1 MQEKYKIGDIVRVRS
16 NLKGNTRYYY
26 DGSDNEYLFFNI
38 AMQKFCGHAYKIID
52 KVSSF
57 YPGYVNYRLALGDE
71 TCEWVFSDIMLE
83 PVQCLGGTYMQEKK
97 ELKVGDWVRVK
108 RNLAV
113 HEIGVK
119 YLGKVYRINRIS
131 YTGYYLSGTP
141 EGYWYRSSLIPVG
154 NLSRLVEIRK
164 ENHEI

>member
-71 TCEWVFSDIMLE
+71 TCEWVFSDIMFR
-83 PVQCLGGTYMQEKK
+83 GTYMQEKK

>member
-16 NLKGNTRYYY
+16 NSKGNTRYYY

-83 PVQCLGGTYMQEKK
+83 PVQCLGGLICKRKK
-97 ELKVGDWVRVK
+97 
-108 RNLAV
+108 N
-113 HEIGVK
+113 
-119 YLGKVYRINRIS
+119 
-131 YTGYYLSGTP
+131 
-141 EGYWYRSSLIPVG
+141 
-154 NLSRLVEIRK
+154 
-164 ENHEI
+164 

>member
-16 NLKGNTRYYY
+16 DLKGNTKYYY

-83 PVQCLGGTYMQEKK
+83 PVQCLGGLICKRKK

>member
-16 NLKGNTRYYY
+16 GLKGGTKYYY
-26 DGSDNEYLFFNI
+26 DHTDAFLFFNI
-38 AMQKFCGHAYKIID
+38 DMQKFCGHAYKIID

-57 YPGYVNYRLALGDE
+57 YPGYINYRLALGDE
-71 TCEWVFSDIMLE
+71 TCEWVRTCS
-83 PVQCLGGTYMQEKK
+83 VSRGTYMQEKK

-164 ENHEI
+164 ENHKI

>member
-1 MQEKYKIGDIVRVRS
+1 
-16 NLKGNTRYYY
+16 
-26 DGSDNEYLFFNI
+26 
-38 AMQKFCGHAYKIID
+38 
-52 KVSSF
+52 
-57 YPGYVNYRLALGDE
+57 
-71 TCEWVFSDIMLE
+71 
-83 PVQCLGGTYMQEKK
+83 MQEKK

-141 EGYWYRSSLIPVG
+141 EGYWYRS
-154 NLSRLVEIRK
+154 
-164 ENHEI
+164 

>member
-1 MQEKYKIGDIVRVRS
+1 
-16 NLKGNTRYYY
+16 
-26 DGSDNEYLFFNI
+26 
-38 AMQKFCGHAYKIID
+38 
-52 KVSSF
+52 
-57 YPGYVNYRLALGDE
+57 
-71 TCEWVFSDIMLE
+71 
-83 PVQCLGGTYMQEKK
+83 MQEKK

-119 YLGKVYRINRIS
+119 YLGKVYRINKIS
-131 YTGYYLSGTP
+131 FTSYYLSGIP
-141 EGYWYRSSLIPVG
+141 YGCWYRSSLIPGG

>member
-57 YPGYVNYRLALGDE
+57 FSSRQIKLTFEYPDAVDPE
-71 TCEWVFSDIMLE
+71 
-83 PVQCLGGTYMQEKK
+83 MQFP
-97 ELKVGDWVRVK
+97 
-108 RNLAV
+108 N
-113 HEIGVK
+113 
-119 YLGKVYRINRIS
+119 
-131 YTGYYLSGTP
+131 
-141 EGYWYRSSLIPVG
+141 
-154 NLSRLVEIRK
+154 
-164 ENHEI
+164 

>member
-1 MQEKYKIGDIVRVRS
+1 MQKKYKIGDIVRVRS

-83 PVQCLGGTYMQEKK
+83 PETVITSYISP
-97 ELKVGDWVRVK
+97 
-108 RNLAV
+108 RNFSIA
-113 HEIGVK
+113 EAK
-119 YLGKVYRINRIS
+119 YNFPHNGF
-131 YTGYYLSGTP
+131 
-141 EGYWYRSSLIPVG
+141 E
-154 NLSRLVEIRK
+154 
-164 ENHEI
+164 

>member
-1 MQEKYKIGDIVRVRS
+1 
-16 NLKGNTRYYY
+16 
-26 DGSDNEYLFFNI
+26 
-38 AMQKFCGHAYKIID
+38 
-52 KVSSF
+52 
-57 YPGYVNYRLALGDE
+57 
-71 TCEWVFSDIMLE
+71 
-83 PVQCLGGTYMQEKK
+83 MQEKK

-141 EGYWYRSSLIPVG
+141 EGYWYRSSLIPG
-154 NLSRLVEIRK
+154 KNLMSRLRELIIIRQK
-164 ENHEI
+164 GKL

>member
-16 NLKGNTRYYY
+16 GLKGGTKYYY
-26 DGSDNEYLFFNI
+26 DHTDAFLFFNI
-38 AMQKFCGHAYKIID
+38 DMQKFCGHAYKIID

-57 YPGYVNYRLALGDE
+57 YPGYINYRLALGDE

-83 PVQCLGGTYMQEKK
+83 PSVSRGTYMQEKK

-164 ENHEI
+164 ENHKI

>member
-57 YPGYVNYRLALGDE
+57 YVYLAERTLSATISCVLHATGKTTLMNFLKLRNQVELQFLHPKRKQLARLK
-71 TCEWVFSDIMLE
+71 I
-83 PVQCLGGTYMQEKK
+83 
-97 ELKVGDWVRVK
+97 
-108 RNLAV
+108 
-113 HEIGVK
+113 
-119 YLGKVYRINRIS
+119 
-131 YTGYYLSGTP
+131 
-141 EGYWYRSSLIPVG
+141 
-154 NLSRLVEIRK
+154 LSRIQTAQR
-164 ENHEI
+164 